1 MTTPSSLLSAWND
14 ITSVPDAIELD
25 HDIYGLWTVRID
37 GCEYAIGTDAEC
49 DAAVSDNIKESVW
62 AFNAEFLS
70 GHIGN
75 GIPSLHDV
83 LVSGIKAL
91 QEKRY
96 EDCNQK
102 ILDAITDFPAF
113 VEDAVQTDGRG
124 HFLSPYDSE
133 EIELGKDA
141 NGDNIY
147 AYRTN

>member
-62 AFNAEFLS
+62 AFNASFLVQ
-70 GHIGN
+70 HIGMS
-75 GIPSLHDV
+75 IPSLSDV
-83 LVSGIKAL
+83 LESGIRAL
-91 QEKRY
+91 QEKQR
-96 EDCNQK
+96 EGCNQE
-102 ILDAITDFPAF
+102 IFDAISDFPEF
-113 VEDAVQTDGRG
+113 VKDAVRADGRG
-124 HFLSPYDSE
+124 HFLSHYDGE